1 MSVQNY
7 WSFHN
12 SKMIELKK
20 KYNKID
26 KQTRNRLQEIFN
38 RFEITSNNLYLYVSS
53 NVKKQ
58 INTYIE
64 EWTTKKIDDD
74 YFKVLLMSI
83 YSKDKVTYAEILELL
98 IYEAYIEQ
106 QIKEKDE
113 EDSLFFA
120 LFAFY
125 YMEGQK
131 EVNNALSK
139 EKKKK
144 YSTFN
149 EDMFLTLMTMP
160 NALGYIYEDYK
171 KSIAKYNSEQILRQA
186 TINIMQGKEL
196 KIDSGE
202 FQNIIDKQQKAKLN
216 INGDKISGAVD
227 NTLIGMNNQAKVMGI
242 SAIQPDAKV
251 KFIAVTDEKSTKMC
265 QSLNGQIFSVRDWN
279 EFKRYSDLHQ
289 GSVKYRC
296 RGLVTGLNL
305 PPINDN
311 FHYCRSTI
319 IYVANSKETSYNE
332 LEIPKTLKI
341 QNDVRNYIVSNN
353 IVYSKKIERLFEKYL
368 IDDNI
373 LLKNNQRLPFIYNLD
388 ENKIIID
395 FNNKDIDRYNII
407 ESLTH
412 EIMHMID
419 KRDKLL
425 DNNSIIYNLVRKAK
439 NNILLNI
446 DEYKK
451 VFQEENYFYNMC
463 LGDTFNMLSDN
474 QIKTFY
480 FHDMGYPNI
489 EDEILANISTIEF
502 LQDEKAI
509 ELLNKNEYTKK
520 LKEEVINI
528 YDKYIR

>member
-1 MSVQNY
+1 MQNY

-20 KYNKID
+20 KYSRID

-38 RFEITSNNLYLYVSS
+38 RFEITSKNLYLYVSGDI
-53 NVKKQ
+53 KKQ
-58 INTYIE
+58 INAYIE

-74 YFKVLLMSI
+74 YFRVLLMSI
-83 YSKDKVTYAEILELL
+83 YSKYKVTYAEILELF

-106 QIKEKDE
+106 QMKEKE
-113 EDSLFFA
+113 VEDSLFFT

-131 EVNNALSK
+131 EVNNALPK

-144 YSTFN
+144 YSTFY
-149 EDMFLTLMTMP
+149 EDLFASIIMIP
-160 NALGYIYEDYK
+160 NSLGYIYEDYK
-171 KSIAKYNSEQILRQA
+171 KSVTRYNAEQILRQA

-196 KIDSGE
+196 KIDSSE
-202 FQNIIDKQQKAKLN
+202 FQNLIDKQQKAKLN

-227 NTLIGMNNQAKVMGI
+227 NTLIGMNNQAKIMGI
-242 SAIQPDAKV
+242 TAIQPDAKV

-279 EFKRYSDLHQ
+279 EFKRYSELHQ
-289 GSVKYRC
+289 GIVKYRC
-296 RGLVTGLNL
+296 RGLVVGLNM

-319 IYVANSKETSYNE
+319 IYVANSKESSYNE

-341 QNDVRNYIVSNN
+341 QNDVRNYIISNN
-353 IVYSKKIERLFEKYL
+353 IVYSEEMEKLFEKYL
-368 IDDNI
+368 TNNNI
-373 LLKNNQRLPFIYNLD
+373 ILKSNQRLPFIYNVD
-388 ENKIIID
+388 SDKIIID
-395 FNNKDIDRYNII
+395 FNNKDISEYNII

-419 KRDKLL
+419 KRNKIL
-425 DNNSIIYNLVRKAK
+425 DSNSNIYSLIRRAK

-451 VFQEENYFYNMC
+451 IFQDEDYFFNMC
-463 LGDTFNMLSDN
+463 LGDTFNILSDN
-474 QIKTFY
+474 QIKSFY
-480 FHDMGYPNI
+480 FHNMGYTNI
-489 EDEILANISTIEF
+489 EDEILANISTIGF
-502 LQDEKAI
+502 LKDKKAI
-509 ELLNKNEYTKK
+509 ELLNRNEYTKK
-520 LKEEVINI
+520 LKEEVIKI
-528 YDKYIR
+528 YNEYIK